1 MANST
6 PEIRK
11 TPLSYGYGYRS
22 SGYSKANLDI
32 VIISGIVLANAL
44 FSYIIIERDPNS
56 ILYYSDA
63 ISHLVI
69 AREIF
74 DSITPGLGQ
83 LGAVWPPM
91 THLLLMPLVMNDFLF
106 HSGLAGTIISTIS
119 TSVTAV
125 VLFRI
130 AQLQF
135 DSMLAGVL
143 ACSLFILNLSVMYM
157 GVIPMMEMPF
167 MMFFMISVYY
177 IQEWYYIYT
186 RDDGHNVWK
195 QYRSIIKA
203 AFAISG
209 ATLTAYEGWFL
220 PFGLLFLLLLVAL
233 TSHKK
238 TSKCAI
244 HGIIAAVVP
253 YSFAGI
259 ILWIIWNFLV
269 QKDPLYFAT
278 GPYSTN
284 VQTSMMI
291 PFSNY
296 AHLNPIASLLAI
308 FDASEAMYGTPVLI
322 LSVVGILLY
331 FYMYRRRKVL
341 PFSLLLLVML
351 LIPTLIDFAAMVA
364 GYQQILP
371 SKNGGWSSGRYVVFM
386 APFFAFTLVSFMAFV
401 AKRSR
406 RMVLTILSVCFVIAI
421 WISTFGLQ
429 VFDVHKV
436 VALNDPDSM
445 IPFLKSDQLALHT
458 GTALKRMYARD
469 GNILLFAAPQH
480 SQEIMFQSEIP
491 LKNFIDIGSG
501 KYWNT
506 SLSSP
511 WTYAKYIVLDRSS
524 TQDNKVDPTY
534 RMWRQWQSKIDELFN
549 MHVSIENHNALK
561 WSYRIIYQNEQYDI
575 LKRVSVVNHQ

>member
-1 MANST
+1 MADST
-6 PEIRK
+6 SEIHK
-11 TPLSYGYGYRS
+11 TPLSCVYRS
-22 SGYSKANLDI
+22 NGYSKANLDI
-32 VIISGIVLANAL
+32 VIISGIVLANLL
-44 FSYIIIERDPNS
+44 FSYIITERDPNS

-69 AREIF
+69 AREMF
-74 DSITPGLGQ
+74 DSISPGLGQ

-130 AQLQF
+130 ARLHF
-135 DSMLAGVL
+135 DSVLAGLL
-143 ACSLFILNLSVMYM
+143 ACSLFVLNLSVMYM
-157 GVIPMMEMPF
+157 GVVPMMEMPF
-167 MMFFMISVYY
+167 MMFFTISVYY
-177 IQEWYYIYT
+177 IQQWYYIYS
-186 RDDGHNVWK
+186 RDDGRNIWK

-203 AFAISG
+203 AFAISC

-220 PFGLLFLLLLVAL
+220 PFGLLFLLLLVAS

-238 TSKCAI
+238 ASKCRI
-244 HGIIAAVVP
+244 HGIIAAAVP

-259 ILWIIWNFLV
+259 ILWLVWNFLV
-269 QKDPLYFAT
+269 QKDPLYFVT
-278 GPYSTN
+278 GPYSTK
-284 VQTSMMI
+284 VEISMMI

-296 AHLNPIASLLAI
+296 MYLNLIGSLSII
-308 FDASEAMYGTPVLI
+308 FGASEAMYGTPVLI
-322 LSVVGILLY
+322 LSVVGALLY

-351 LIPTLIDFAAMVA
+351 LIPTLSDFAAMVA

-371 SKNGGWSSGRYVVFM
+371 SKNGGWSNGRYIVFI
-386 APFFAFTLVSFMAFV
+386 APFFAITSVSFMVFV

-406 RMVLTILSVCFVIAI
+406 MTVLTILSVCFVIAI

-445 IPFLKSDQLALHT
+445 IPFLRSDQLALHT
-458 GTALKRMYARD
+458 GTALKKLYARD
-469 GNILLFAAPQH
+469 GDVLLFAAPQH
-480 SQEIMFQSEIP
+480 SQEIMFQSGIP

-506 SLSSP
+506 SLANP
-511 WTYAKYIVLDRSS
+511 WTYAEYIVLDRSS
-524 TQDNKVDPTY
+524 TQDNKQDPTY
-534 RMWRQWQSKIDELFN
+534 HKWGQWQTKIDELLN
-549 MHVSIENHNALK
+549 TQQPIKNHNALRQ
-561 WSYRIIYQNEQYDI
+561 SHRIIYQNEQYDI
-575 LKRVSVVNHQ
+575 LKVVSVANHQ